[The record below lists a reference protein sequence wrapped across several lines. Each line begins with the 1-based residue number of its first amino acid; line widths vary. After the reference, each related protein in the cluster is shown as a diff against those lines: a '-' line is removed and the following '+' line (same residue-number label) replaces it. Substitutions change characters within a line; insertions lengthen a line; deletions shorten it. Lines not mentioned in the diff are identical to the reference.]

1 MEKPLILDDE
11 CIVFPSV
18 GVFGALYCR
27 TCGQVELSPV
37 FQSPDDLDEFIF
49 WRQMGDEP
57 YCLYSA
63 ESIDKAAYDRGDK
76 DYMGRLLALV
86 SPDVLAKL
94 KPCRKEMAGEG
105 SGFTVV
111 RV

>member
-1 MEKPLILDDE
+1 MKKPLLLDDE
-11 CIVFPSV
+11 CLVFPSV

-27 TCGQVELSPV
+27 TCGAVELSPI
-37 FQSPDDLDEFIF
+37 FQSPDDLDEFVF

-63 ESIDKAAYDRGDK
+63 DSIDRRLYDKADK
-76 DYMGRLLALV
+76 DYIRRLVALV

-94 KPCRKEMAGEG
+94 KPCKKEIAGEG
-105 SGFTVV
+105 SGVTVV

>member
-1 MEKPLILDDE
+1 MRKPAILDDE
-11 CIVFPSV
+11 CTIFPSS
-18 GVFGALYCR
+18 GVFGSHYCR

-37 FQSPDDLDEFIF
+37 FDTPDGVDEYIF

-63 ESIDKAAYDRGDK
+63 DGLDRRLYNKGDK

-94 KPCRKEMAGEG
+94 KPCKKEIAGEG
-105 SGFTVV
+105 SGFTMVKV
-111 RV
+111 